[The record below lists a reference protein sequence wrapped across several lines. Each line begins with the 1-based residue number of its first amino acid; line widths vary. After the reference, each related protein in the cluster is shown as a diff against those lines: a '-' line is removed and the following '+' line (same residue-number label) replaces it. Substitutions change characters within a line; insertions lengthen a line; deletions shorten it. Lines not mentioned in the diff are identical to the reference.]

1 MRDREKEIKK
11 EMNVLKKKK
20 RKRKRKMVK
29 LTMLIDEK
37 EGRV

>member
-1 MRDREKEIKK
+1 MRDRDKKIKK
-11 EMNVLKKKK
+11 EMNVLKK

-29 LTMLIDEK
+29 LTMLIEEK

>member
-11 EMNVLKKKK
+11 EMIVLK
-20 RKRKRKMVK
+20 KRKRKMVK

>member
-1 MRDREKEIKK
+1 MKDREKEMKK
-11 EMNVLKKKK
+11 EMNVLKK
-20 RKRKRKMVK
+20 RKRKRKVVK

>member
-1 MRDREKEIKK
+1 MRDRDKKIKK
-11 EMNVLKKKK
+11 EMNVLKK

-29 LTMLIDEK
+29 LMMLIDEK

>member
-11 EMNVLKKKK
+11 EINVLKK

>member
-11 EMNVLKKKK
+11 EMNVLKK

-29 LTMLIDEK
+29 LMMLIDEK

>member
-1 MRDREKEIKK
+1 MRDRDKKIKK
-11 EMNVLKKKK
+11 EMNVLKK